1 MSEGNRVIGV
11 GLLGLGTVGSAV
23 YELLEDMAKE
33 FATRFDVSFDVRKV
47 LVRNVEKRR
56 SVQVPDERFTSDID
70 EVLGDPEVKM
80 VVEVMGG
87 VDPTLGHVTKAIRT
101 GRPVVTAN
109 KHMLAEKGAELEAL
123 ALNEGVH
130 MRYEASVGA
139 VVPVVSALWGGV
151 HALNVREVSGI
162 LNGTCNHI
170 LTEMY
175 NKDMDYSKAL
185 KDAQNLGLAEA
196 SPEMDVSGQDTAH
209 KLCVLSRVVF
219 GRFFPLEK
227 VDVEGIGPGIGVR
240 VSGAKHHGRKV
251 KLLGYLCRSDE
262 DGETMASV
270 RPEEVEQSSCFYR
283 VDGNENMVRLST
295 YDTGD
300 INICGRGAGGKETAT
315 AVVSDMLAQ
324 AVEMRKK

>member
-1 MSEGNRVIGV
+1 MSTEGRVIGV

-23 YELLEDMAKE
+23 YDLLDDMAEE
-33 FATRFDVSFDVRKV
+33 FVRRFDIRFDVKKV
-47 LVRNVEKRR
+47 LVRNMEKRR
-56 SVQVPDERFTSDID
+56 SVQVPDLKFTSDID

-87 VDPTLGHVTKAIRT
+87 VESTFGHVSKAIRT

-123 ALNEGVH
+123 ALKEGVS

-139 VVPVVSALWGGV
+139 IIPVVSALWGGV
-151 HALNVREVSGI
+151 HALDVREVSGI
-162 LNGTCNHI
+162 LNGTCNYI

-175 NKDMDYSKAL
+175 NKDMDYYEAL
-185 KDAQNLGLAEA
+185 KKAQSLGLAEA
-196 SPEMDVSGQDTAH
+196 SPDMDISGQDTAH

-227 VDVEGIGPGIGVR
+227 VDVEGIGPGIGLKVA
-240 VSGAKHHGRKV
+240 GAKHHGRRV
-251 KLLGYLCRSDE
+251 KLLGYLCRSEE
-262 DGETMASV
+262 DGETSASV

-300 INICGRGAGGKETAT
+300 INICGRGAGGRETAT
-315 AVVSDMLAQ
+315 AVVSDMLAL
-324 AVEMRKK
+324 ALEILKK